1 MHDDLLAMEQFI
13 SNSLNIHN
21 QKIQGIIF
29 HLIRSGGKKVRPRLV
44 FMVCK
49 MFNYL
54 GADRVKVAAAVELI
68 HNATLLHDDV
78 LDESDARHG
87 RKTANKIWGN
97 KLSILVGD
105 LLLTIA
111 FRWLIACKNLSILSI
126 LSEASY
132 SLVDGEITQLTM
144 NFHHNSIRQNYFS
157 VIGKKTA
164 SLFSACCEAAA
175 MVSGA
180 KNDEVEM
187 LKRFGLNFGMAF
199 QIVDDILDYTA
210 DQGTSGKKQGK
221 DFFDGKPTLPAII
234 AYEKGNEEEREF
246 WNRSFISNE
255 RNLSR
260 ALNYIQKYDAI
271 LLSVEEA
278 KRYVQMAQADLTA
291 FSSSK
296 DALIDFLDEVL
307 FYVGDAH
314 PR

>member
-13 SNSLNIHN
+13 SNSLNINN

-29 HLIRSGGKKVRPRLV
+29 HLIRSGGKKVRPKLV

-49 MFNYL
+49 MFGYL

-78 LDESDARHG
+78 LDESDSRHG
-87 RKTANKIWGN
+87 LKTANKIWGN

-111 FRWLIACKNLSILSI
+111 FRWLIECKNLSILSV
-126 LSEASY
+126 LSEASH

-144 NFHHNSIRQNYFS
+144 NFYYNSIRRNYFS
-157 VIGKKTA
+157 VIEKKTA

-175 MVSGA
+175 IVSGA
-180 KNDEVEM
+180 KNDEIEM
-187 LKRFGLNFGMAF
+187 LKRFGFNFGIVF

-210 DQGTSGKKQGK
+210 DQSTSGKKQGK

-234 AYEKGNEEEREF
+234 AYEKGNKEEQEF

-255 RNLSR
+255 RNLSQ

-271 LLSVEEA
+271 SLSVEEA
-278 KRYVQMAQADLTA
+278 KCYVKMAKTDLTV
-291 FSSSK
+291 FPSK
-296 DALIDFLDEVL
+296 DALIDFLDEIL
-307 FYVGDAH
+307 SYTCL
-314 PR
+314 PTE